1 MHLSLGVT
9 TRRVAMKDALSG
21 AIKYG
26 LCHDGARRAT
36 GAQEKHVARV
46 RLRAALQSG
55 LRELTGLLIDLNW
68 QSVLYLIDIS
78 KVDIVNANKQ
88 SRHEAG
94 CDRPFDPQ
102 ASRKIRGARGCGDGA
117 RLRMGGAAISHG

>member
-26 LCHDGARRAT
+26 LCHDGARRVT

-55 LRELTGLLIDLNW
+55 LRELTDLLIDLNW

-78 KVDIVNANKQ
+78 KVDIVNAN
-88 SRHEAG
+88 
-94 CDRPFDPQ
+94 
-102 ASRKIRGARGCGDGA
+102 
-117 RLRMGGAAISHG
+117 